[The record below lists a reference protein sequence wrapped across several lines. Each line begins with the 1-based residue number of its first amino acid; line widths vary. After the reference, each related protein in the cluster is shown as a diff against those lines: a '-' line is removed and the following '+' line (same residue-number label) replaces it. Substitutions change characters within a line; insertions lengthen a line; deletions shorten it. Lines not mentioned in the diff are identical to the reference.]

1 MTTIIRDAGSA
12 EIATE
17 KVLRMHFYGLEP
29 QVEWI
34 RDSVFAASRHVTVLT
49 EQAAKQPC
57 GGT

>member
-17 KVLRMHFYGLEP
+17 KVLCMHFYGLEP

-34 RDSVFAASRHVTVLT
+34 RAIPFSPAQDM
-49 EQAAKQPC
+49 
-57 GGT
+57 